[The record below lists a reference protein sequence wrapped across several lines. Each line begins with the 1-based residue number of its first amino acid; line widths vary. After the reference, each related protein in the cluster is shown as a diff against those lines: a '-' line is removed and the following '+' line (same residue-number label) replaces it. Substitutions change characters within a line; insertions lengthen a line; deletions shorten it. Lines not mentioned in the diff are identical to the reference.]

1 MGLSG
6 RSTYQIQD
14 LDSGQGGEVERRG
27 VVEGG
32 GGGPAVETSAA
43 AAANGAAAAAA
54 GGAGAHQMNDL
65 LPSCCADLHMCK
77 TDMFC

>member
-1 MGLSG
+1 M
-6 RSTYQIQD
+6 
-14 LDSGQGGEVERRG
+14 
-27 VVEGG
+27 VEGG
-32 GGGPAVETSAA
+32 GGGPAVETSA